1 MADELALVLG
11 TILGVLALIIII
23 GAIRNCKE
31 LIKVEKEMKSK
42 NIVLIP
48 NVINIT
54 PSFSEDPV

>member
-1 MADELALVLG
+1 MADELSIVLG
-11 TILGVLALIIII
+11 TIFSFLAVIIII
-23 GAIRNCKE
+23 GCIRNCKE